1 MESQYANTLLFKVK
15 DSLFSRNPLNMSIE
29 NWHNRVVCR
38 KQAKRSPSIIWRS
51 FHFSFPCQI
60 GCNMR
65 DWSWKLF
72 ACSTNRGILSYPSK
86 IDFAERFADFL
97 QNLGLFLQL
106 FGGELVSLCS
116 LFSFFFGGLVLLHSV
131 SDPPQVELLESWL
144 CLCIRLIL

>member
-38 KQAKRSPSIIWRS
+38 KQAKRSPSIIWRA

-65 DWSWKLF
+65 DWSWKVVRLLNQPWNFVLSLEDRLCWTFRWFFTKPWPVSSAFWRRVSLAMFLVFLF
-72 ACSTNRGILSYPSK
+72 FRRVGIITFSFWSTASRTLGIL
-86 IDFAERFADFL
+86 IM
-97 QNLGLFLQL
+97 
-106 FGGELVSLCS
+106 SLY
-116 LFSFFFGGLVLLHSV
+116 
-131 SDPPQVELLESWL
+131 
-144 CLCIRLIL
+144 